1 LSRAWKGIT
10 IVSDRWSIVVA
21 RQALLGAHVQS
32 LKEHPPLQVA
42 SSFNL
47 SKIMLQVGSGAN

>member
-1 LSRAWKGIT
+1 
-10 IVSDRWSIVVA
+10 VA